1 MLKIGKNNN
10 AMKRLITITI
20 AALTALSSFAYYGD
34 YSSSSAF
41 ELPGWVTFAGFLM
54 IVWGILEII
63 LFFKIGY
70 DQ

>member
-20 AALTALSSFAYYGD
+20 AALTASSSFAYYGD

-41 ELPGWVTFAGFLM
+41 ELPDG
-54 IVWGILEII
+54 
-63 LFFKIGY
+63 
-70 DQ
+70 

>member
-20 AALTALSSFAYYGD
+20 AALTASSSFAYYGD

-41 ELPGWVTFAGFLM
+41 ELPWMGDVCRIPYDSMGY
-54 IVWGILEII
+54 
-63 LFFKIGY
+63 IGNNTLL
-70 DQ
+70 